1 MTTPVI
7 SYFDALKQGYPT
19 VVAICNG
26 NPFIYDSL
34 EWQGG
39 DALPSQDDLDTWIHD
54 NPGWD
59 PTQQLTKYQ
68 FRQLFTLNEKVA
80 IDSAPTNTQIP
91 AQYRAVIYSILKDL
105 ELSEV
110 VHLDN
115 PQVTS
120 GLQLLV
126 QLGLLTQL
134 RKDQI
139 MANTPAPV

>member
-1 MTTPVI
+1 MTAPAI
-7 SYFDALKQGYPT
+7 SYFDALKQGFPT
-19 VVAICNG
+19 VIAICNG

-39 DALPSQDDLDTWIHD
+39 DAIPSKDDIDLWIVE

-80 IDSAPTNTQIP
+80 IDASPMNTAIP
-91 AQYRAVIYSILKDL
+91 AQYRAVIYTLLKDL

-115 PQVTS
+115 PQVNT

-134 RKDQI
+134 RKDAI
-139 MANTPAPV
+139 MANQPAPV